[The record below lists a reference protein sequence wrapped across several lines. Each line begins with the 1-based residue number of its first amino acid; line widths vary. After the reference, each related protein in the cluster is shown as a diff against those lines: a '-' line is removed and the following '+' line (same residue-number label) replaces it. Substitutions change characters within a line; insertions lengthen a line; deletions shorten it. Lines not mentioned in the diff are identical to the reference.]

1 MGAIVR
7 KEKKERKLAI
17 WFRET
22 KGELKKVSW
31 PTPHDAWRLTVV
43 VLIVMVLFG
52 AFLGILDWGFSRLI
66 GWII

>member
-1 MGAIVR
+1 MGEKSR

-31 PTPHDAWRLTVV
+31 PTPKDAWRLTVI

-52 AFLGILDWGFSRLI
+52 AFLGLLDWGFSRLI
-66 GWII
+66 GLII